1 MFLEDRQKK
10 EKNATENWKSE
21 KEKSSLHGEC
31 KKNEVKLLKR
41 NQVKET
47 FKGHVFEKNIQM
59 SFTSKL
65 GDFDLLFD
73 RAYHN

>member
-1 MFLEDRQKK
+1 MPPKIERVKK
-10 EKNATENWKSE
+10 KKVPNTGNV
-21 KEKSSLHGEC
+21 

-47 FKGHVFEKNIQM
+47 FKGHVVEGKNVIM
-59 SFTSKL
+59 SVTSKL

>member
-1 MFLEDRQKK
+1 MPPKIERVKK
-10 EKNATENWKSE
+10 
-21 KEKSSLHGEC
+21 
-31 KKNEVKLLKR
+31 KKVPNTGNVKR

-47 FKGHVFEKNIQM
+47 FKGHVFEGKNVIM
-59 SFTSKL
+59 SVTSKL